1 MKKFSLARSTQ
12 KKPPAPSD
20 AELKRMLGNSFSEY
34 EDLLSLT
41 ASLPHE
47 WMFYGPKYGWKIKIF
62 TKAKVLLYLT
72 PKENLF
78 TVGLA
83 VRDTEREVLL
93 KSKLSKTAKD
103 ELKSAKRYPEGY
115 PLHFDVRTKNDMT
128 PVNLVV
134 ETLMSMRS

>member
-1 MKKFSLARSTQ
+1 
-12 KKPPAPSD
+12 
-20 AELKRMLGNSFSEY
+20 MLGSSFPEY

-41 ASLPHE
+41 ASFPHE

-72 PKENLF
+72 PKENSF

-83 VRDTEREVLL
+83 VRDEEREALL

-103 ELKSAKRYPEGY
+103 ELKSVKRYPEGY
-115 PLHFDVRTKNDMT
+115 PLRFKVARESDMKPVR
-128 PVNLVV
+128 LVV
-134 ETLMSMRS
+134 ETLMSMRP